1 MCLEGVKKYMNS
13 YARPRRILH
22 VLDSMERGGI
32 ATWLMTVLRHIKS
45 DAFRLDFLVHTDEPC
60 AYDEAARSLGAR
72 VIPCPEHRN
81 IIAYCRTFSRILK
94 EYGPYD
100 VLHGHCHRFSGVNLW
115 LAKRA
120 KVPIRIA
127 HSHSDLR
134 SMANGWGISRR
145 SYSALMEKAL
155 ERYAT
160 LGLAAGRLAAEDLFG
175 PTWETHPRRRILF
188 CGIDFSPFHQTYERD
203 AIRTE
208 IGLNLTD
215 KIIAHV
221 GRFTQP
227 KNCPFVLDVFSEAL
241 NRDSSLRLVFIGDGP
256 LQKEIHEKVSELG
269 LQDHVRFLGS
279 RPDVPRILSSVD
291 LFLFPSLYEGMGL
304 AVIEAQASGLPC
316 LISEN
321 IPEEADIV
329 PELITRLP
337 LSSPVDRWAD
347 NAVSLVHADRP
358 VTADEALRTAE
369 ESQFNI
375 RRSISELELIY
386 LGADRKLS

>member
-1 MCLEGVKKYMNS
+1 MNS
-13 YARPRRILH
+13 YRRPRRILH

-32 ATWLMTVLRHIKS
+32 ATWLMTVLRHIER
-45 DAFRLDFLVHTDEPC
+45 DTFHLDFLVHTDEPC
-60 AYDEAARSLGAR
+60 AYDEEARSLGAR
-72 VIPCPEHRN
+72 VIPCPEYRN
-81 IIAYCRTFSRILK
+81 IVTYCRTFSRILK

-120 KVPIRIA
+120 RIPVRIA

-134 SMANGWGISRR
+134 SVANEWGISRR
-145 SYSALMEKAL
+145 AYLAFMDKAL

-175 PTWETHPRRRILF
+175 PKWETHPKRRILF
-188 CGIDFSPFHQTYERD
+188 CGIDFSPFHETHERHT
-203 AIRTE
+203 IRAE
-208 IGLNLTD
+208 MGLNPTD
-215 KIIAHV
+215 KIVAHV

-227 KNCPFVLDVFSEAL
+227 KNCPFVLEVFSHAL
-241 NRDSSLRLVFIGDGP
+241 NRDSNLRLVFIGNGP
-256 LQKEIHEKVSELG
+256 LQGEIQEKVSALG
-269 LQDHVRFLGS
+269 LQGHVRFLGS
-279 RPDVPRILSSVD
+279 RPDVPRILSAVD

-321 IPEEADIV
+321 IPHEADIV
-329 PELITRLP
+329 LELITRLP
-337 LSSPVDRWAD
+337 LSLTADRWAE
-347 NAVSLVHADRP
+347 NVISLLHADRP

-375 RRSISELELIY
+375 RHSLGELELIY
-386 LGADRKLS
+386 LGTDRNLG